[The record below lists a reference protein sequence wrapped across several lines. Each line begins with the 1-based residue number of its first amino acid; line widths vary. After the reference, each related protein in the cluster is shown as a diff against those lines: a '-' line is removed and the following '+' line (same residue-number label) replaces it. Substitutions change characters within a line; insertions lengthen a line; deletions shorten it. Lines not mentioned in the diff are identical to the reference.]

1 MEGQSTSSK
10 NEPIMKYLF
19 YSCFLWLLLAA
30 CTPEN
35 DSEFTPIFDG
45 QSWQGWEGS
54 KDFFRIESG
63 AIVAGS
69 LDTIIP
75 LNQFLCTEQEYED
88 FELRM
93 KVKFTSREN
102 NAGIQFRSTRIPNNH
117 EVIGYQADI
126 GFTDRPVW
134 GSLYDE
140 SRRKRF
146 LVEASAEKVLSV
158 LHPESWNDYRI
169 YCKGPEIK
177 FWLND
182 QLVLEYRETEPD
194 IARQGSICVQ
204 IHSGPPA
211 EAWYKDIEIRPIVD

>member
-1 MEGQSTSSK
+1 
-10 NEPIMKYLF
+10 MKYLLYLSLIGITF
-19 YSCFLWLLLAA
+19 AA
-30 CTPEN
+30 CTT
-35 DSEFTPIFDG
+35 DDTPGFNRIFDG
-45 QSWQGWEGS
+45 QSWSGWEGS
-54 KDFFRIESG
+54 KDFFRIEDG

-93 KVKFTSREN
+93 QVKFTSREN
-102 NAGIQFRSTRIPNNH
+102 NAGIQFRTSRIPDNH

-126 GFTDRPVW
+126 GFLPDRPVW

-146 LVEASAEKVLSV
+146 LLEAEADKVLSA
-158 LHPESWNDYRI
+158 LDPEGWNDYRI
-169 YCKGPEIK
+169 YCRGPEIR

-182 QLVLEYRETEPD
+182 QLVLEYHEKEAD
-194 IARQGSICVQ
+194 IARRGSICVQ

-211 EAWYKDIEIRPIVD
+211 EAWYRDIEIREL